1 MTASA
6 QAPKRKRYSTAKQV
20 CDRYGGRS
28 DMWLWR
34 ILKNDPRF
42 PRPMTPGHGKLRLFD
57 DDELDHYDQQQKEKY
72 YDVA

>member
-1 MTASA
+1 MTE
-6 QAPKRKRYSTAKQV
+6 KRKRYSTARQV

-42 PRPMTPGHGKLRLFD
+42 PRPMTTGPGKLRLFD
-57 DDELDHYDQQQKEKY
+57 DDDLDAYDDIVRAASKAE
-72 YDVA
+72 AP